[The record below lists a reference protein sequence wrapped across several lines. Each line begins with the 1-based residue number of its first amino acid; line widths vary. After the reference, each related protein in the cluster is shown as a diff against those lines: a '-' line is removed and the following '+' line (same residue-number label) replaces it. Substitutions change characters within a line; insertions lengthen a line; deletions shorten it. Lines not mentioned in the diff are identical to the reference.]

1 MRPTETA
8 YWHGIGTIS
17 LPHTDGDENIMCVFK
32 GYKNFTIVSP
42 FHSKFVYPGGT
53 RPREKGKSEGEDLV
67 MPHNYS
73 PVNFDKPD
81 YETYP
86 LFKNAKT
93 YKIHLTA
100 GDCLYL
106 PGIWWH

>member
-1 MRPTETA
+1 
-8 YWHGIGTIS
+8 
-17 LPHTDGDENIMCVFK
+17 MCVFK

-42 FHSKFVYPGGT
+42 FHSKFVYPGVT
-53 RPREKGKSEGEDLV
+53 REKSKSDGEDLV

-81 YETYP
+81 YERYP